1 MFFTCIQT
9 IVTKCPIMLHRAVN
23 RSRQVA
29 DLSRLEYDEP
39 KEWWLM
45 HLIRSMLFAVLFASG
60 SLAVAQRP
68 ADPVAPV
75 GKVQSSTPATA
86 TATATSAAPPV
97 TASATASAGASPGST
112 TVSDS
117 TQDDYRL
124 GVADKIRIIVFNEE
138 TLSGE
143 FSVSDSGT
151 LSLPLIG
158 DVQAR
163 GRSPREVVKDITAKL
178 ADGYLREPRVSLDV
192 LTYRPFYIMGEV
204 TKPGEYPY
212 TNGLTVMNSVARAE
226 GFTYRANKGKVFIKR
241 AGETEERRYPLQADL
256 RVYPGDT
263 VRIGERFF

>member
-1 MFFTCIQT
+1 
-9 IVTKCPIMLHRAVN
+9 
-23 RSRQVA
+23 
-29 DLSRLEYDEP
+29 
-39 KEWWLM
+39 M
-45 HLIRSMLFAVLFASG
+45 HFIRSILFAILFASG
-60 SLAVAQRP
+60 SLAAAQ
-68 ADPVAPV
+68 
-75 GKVQSSTPATA
+75 
-86 TATATSAAPPV
+86 
-97 TASATASAGASPGST
+97 TASPVSSVPVDRVQPSSSVQAGTAASSSAVSP
-112 TVSDS
+112 VVL
-117 TQDDYRL
+117 DDYRL
-124 GVADKIRIIVFNEE
+124 GVADKVRIIVFNEE
-138 TLSGE
+138 ALSGE
-143 FSVSDSGT
+143 FSVSDTGT

-163 GRSPREVVKDITAKL
+163 GRSPREIVKDITAKL

-241 AGETEERRYPLQADL
+241 AGEAEERRYPLSADL